1 LLPFLENHTAHSPA
15 GQEIVDFSVMRL
27 AGRRIL
33 IRAGLEKIEA
43 LVVSLG
49 EARKEQRTYAAN
61 IGGASRTAPGK
72 CQSP

>member
-1 LLPFLENHTAHSPA
+1 
-15 GQEIVDFSVMRL
+15 MRL